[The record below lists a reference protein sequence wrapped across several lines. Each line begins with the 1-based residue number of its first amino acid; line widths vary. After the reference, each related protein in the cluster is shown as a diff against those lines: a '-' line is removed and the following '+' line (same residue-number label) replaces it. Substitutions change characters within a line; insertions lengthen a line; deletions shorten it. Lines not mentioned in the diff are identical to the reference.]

1 MSISN
6 SKLYQRKPHQ
16 TTGRCAWYFVQRR
29 YVSCVSIL
37 CVYKYWYVH
46 MTVDGHASTVGIR
59 ALICPLCMFV
69 GKIDTRFKSLLW
81 NGVHLKKH
89 GLETIVTCYRHI

>member
-1 MSISN
+1 
-6 SKLYQRKPHQ
+6 
-16 TTGRCAWYFVQRR
+16 
-29 YVSCVSIL
+29 
-37 CVYKYWYVH
+37 
-46 MTVDGHASTVGIR
+46 MTVDSHASTVGIR

-89 GLETIVTCYRHI
+89 GLETIVTCYRHITLFLRGHIFEYTNSYTIHICDLLISFTCMTSESYVMVLST